1 MYIRLKMI
9 SRDTKIDWQPFL
21 HPRASLIVTSAGY
34 ASKKS
39 SPRFSNDGHY
49 LRRAIV
55 HGFISLEN

>member
-1 MYIRLKMI
+1 MI

-21 HPRASLIVTSAGY
+21 HPRASLIVTSVGY

>member
-9 SRDTKIDWQPFL
+9 SRNRSATFL
-21 HPRASLIVTSAGY
+21 HPRASLIVTSVGY

-39 SPRFSNDGHY
+39 SPWFSNDGHY

-55 HGFISLEN
+55 ARLSC